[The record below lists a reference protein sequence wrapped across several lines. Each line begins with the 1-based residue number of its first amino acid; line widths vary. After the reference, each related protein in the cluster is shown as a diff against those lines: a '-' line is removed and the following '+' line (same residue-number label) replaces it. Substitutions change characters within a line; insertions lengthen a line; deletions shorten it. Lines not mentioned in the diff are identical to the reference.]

1 MNAMSA
7 ALLHP
12 IRVVSHRTGLPAELV
27 RAWERRYHVVS
38 PKRSAGGQRLYSDD
52 DIEHLRRL
60 HKAVLAG
67 RSIGQVA
74 LLDRDALAQL
84 VDDDDTTRSP
94 TRAESLP
101 DETAGLVSRSMTRAL
116 DAIARLDAP
125 TLESTLRHAALQF
138 SVPVLLD
145 RLVAPLLW
153 DVGARWEAG
162 TLQPVHEHLVSVEV
176 HRLLT
181 WLVHQARVPDDAPV
195 IAIATPAGQ
204 LMELGAL
211 MVAASAAAEGWRVA
225 WFGPNLPSADILLAM
240 RTVKPAAVAISLVH
254 QTRDPAFAR
263 ELERLA
269 RGVAGQA
276 TLLVGGRAAST
287 HALLLERLGAVILPD
302 LASFR
307 EWMRK
312 QVA

>member
-1 MNAMSA
+1 MPT

-12 IRVVSHRTGLPAELV
+12 IRVVSNRTGLPAELV
-27 RAWERRYHVVS
+27 RAWERRYKVVE

-74 LLDRDALAQL
+74 LLDRDALAEL
-84 VDDDDTTRSP
+84 VEHDAAVAQP
-94 TRAESLP
+94 AAPESLP
-101 DETAGLVSRSMTRAL
+101 DESAQLVARSMTRAL

-125 TLESTLRHAALQF
+125 ALETTLRSAALHL

-145 RLVAPLLW
+145 RLMAPLLW

-162 TLQPVHEHLVSVEV
+162 EFKPVHEHLVSVEV

-181 WLVHQARVPDDAPV
+181 WLVQQARVPDDAPV

-225 WFGPNLPSADILLAM
+225 WFGPNLPASDILLAM
-240 RTVKPAAVAISLVH
+240 RTVKPVAVALSLVH
-254 QTRDPAFAR
+254 QSRDPAFAR
-263 ELERLA
+263 ELEQLA
-269 RGVAGQA
+269 RGVAGHAQ
-276 TLLVGGRAAST
+276 LLVGGRAAAA

-302 LASFR
+302 LAAFR
-307 EWMRK
+307 VWMRK
-312 QVA
+312 QSA